1 MTFLQSL
8 FSAQGRVSRKDK
20 TMTTQTLSERRCQIG
35 VYDWLVISREMMTI
49 MRTIASVIVLF
60 LFAVP
65 AALALL
71 APAFAQE
78 GCAWGD
84 RVPGYPP
91 GVVWQFLVQPDIA
104 FAEGTGITH
113 SDTIDSAQ
121 IQFRLERN
129 NESARKG
136 KLYRVAMA
144 LNYKQ
149 FGPRPRSLKA
159 MLTVGTSK
167 SEFAVQE
174 APYTGGG
181 SSRGRVDLSPLA
193 PDLLNAIRGGRDATV
208 TIYDGD
214 KEYLGQAY
222 GSWLQPKF
230 ELMESKMESI
240 FGLTDANKCKLPAE
254 PPYQRLGPFL

>member
-20 TMTTQTLSERRCQIG
+20 TMTTQTLSERRSQIG
-35 VYDWLVISREMMTI
+35 VYDWLVISRGMMTI

-65 AALALL
+65 AALA
-71 APAFAQE
+71 QDD
-78 GCAWGD
+78 CAWGD

-91 GVVWQFLVQPDIA
+91 GAVWQFVVQPDVA
-104 FAEGTGITH
+104 RVEGTGTTR
-113 SDTIDSAQ
+113 SDSIDSAQ
-121 IQFRLERN
+121 IQFQLERHD
-129 NESARKG
+129 ESARKG

-144 LNYKQ
+144 LTYKL
-149 FGPRPRSLKA
+149 FGPRPRPLKA
-159 MLTVGTSK
+159 VLTVGTSK
-167 SEFAVQE
+167 MEFVVQE

-181 SSRGRVDLSPLA
+181 SSRGRIDLSPLA
-193 PDLLNAIRGGRDATV
+193 PDLLNAIRQGRDATV
-208 TIYDGD
+208 TIFDGD

-230 ELMESKMESI
+230 QLVENKMETI
-240 FGLTDANKCKLPAE
+240 FGLTDAKKCKLPNE
-254 PPYQRLGPFL
+254 TPYQRLGPFL